1 MVTTATANNRA
12 ALEASQAITRRSASN
27 LALAFVALDR
37 RRRLAMNA
45 LYAFCRQ
52 IDDVADE
59 ETQPREQRAST
70 LQVWREDVQ
79 RACEDGEPRIQVN
92 QALQPVIEQYALK
105 FEHFDELIRGMEM
118 DLEQDRFETLDDLDR
133 YCYRAASVV
142 GLLSIEIFG
151 YCDDACQEYA
161 VNLGK
166 ALQLTNILRDVG
178 NDAGRGR
185 IYMPVAEMK
194 KYGVDPQSLLDLKYS
209 AAFHNLAADIAVRA
223 RGHYQLASDLLPNAD
238 RRAMVAAEAMGAVY
252 WRLLRRM
259 EDCKFRVLD
268 PRPTRLGRLH
278 KLALVFGTWWR
289 IKTGSPRPNYG
300 CD

>member
-37 RRRLAMNA
+37 RRRLAMSA

-59 ETQPREQRAST
+59 EPHPREQRAST
-70 LQVWREDVQ
+70 LQDWREDVQ
-79 RACEDGEPRIQVN
+79 RACEGGEPRIQVN

-223 RGHYQLASDLLPNAD
+223 RPLSVGIRSVTKCRPACYGCRRSHGRSVLALAAPDGGLQVS
-238 RRAMVAAEAMGAVY
+238 RARSASHTSWSPSQIDACLRNMVAHQNRIHSAEL
-252 WRLLRRM
+252 WL
-259 EDCKFRVLD
+259 
-268 PRPTRLGRLH
+268 
-278 KLALVFGTWWR
+278 
-289 IKTGSPRPNYG
+289 
-300 CD
+300 

>member
-1 MVTTATANNRA
+1 
-12 ALEASQAITRRSASN
+12 
-27 LALAFVALDR
+27 VALDKR
-37 RRRLAMNA
+37 RRNAMSA

-52 IDDVADE
+52 VDDVADE
-59 ETQPREQRAST
+59 ETQPREQRAAA
-70 LQVWREDVQ
+70 LQDWREDVQ
-79 RACEDGEPRIQVN
+79 RACEGGQPRIQVN

-118 DLEQDRFETLDDLDR
+118 DLAQDRFATLEELDL

-151 YCDDACQEYA
+151 YRADACQDYA
-161 VNLGK
+161 IHLGK

-185 IYMPVAEMK
+185 IYLPVAEMEK
-194 KYGVDPQSLLDLKYS
+194 FGVDPQSLLDLKYS
-209 AAFHNLAADIAVRA
+209 TAFHNLAADTAVRA
-223 RGHYQLASDLLPNAD
+223 RGHYQKASNLLPAAD

-259 EDCKFRVLD
+259 EDAKFRVLD

-289 IKTGSPRPNYG
+289 IKTGSQSPNYG
-300 CD
+300 RD